1 MKKVVSV
8 LFITVVTMLLVVG
21 WRWYAYVTNTEK
33 PYDEVGIELNIR
45 MPGPLNAWGCKRLH
59 DTSATFPRRMA
70 ASHRRARWC
79 GKSMNRRLLA
89 AFPPRDIRST
99 IDVEG
104 RRRRRARVVRIRP
117 LTASSCAF
125 PFSVIS

>member
-45 MPGPLNAWGCKRLH
+45 MPGPLNAWGCKRLY
-59 DTSATFPRRMA
+59 DTFGNVPAPHGCQS
-70 ASHRRARWC
+70 SQ
-79 GKSMNRRLLA
+79 G
-89 AFPPRDIRST
+89 
-99 IDVEG
+99 
-104 RRRRRARVVRIRP
+104 P
-117 LTASSCAF
+117 L
-125 PFSVIS
+125 VWKVNE